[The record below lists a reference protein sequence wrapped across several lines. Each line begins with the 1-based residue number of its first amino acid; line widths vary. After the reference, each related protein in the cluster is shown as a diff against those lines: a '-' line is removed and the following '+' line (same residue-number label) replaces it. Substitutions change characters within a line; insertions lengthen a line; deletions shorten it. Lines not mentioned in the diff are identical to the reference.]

1 MERLTKHS
9 KQTSHENGICCTH
22 FRGPECLEA
31 GGNCAMNC
39 KWEEA
44 AWSRLA
50 AYEDTGLTPVEVSTL
65 VKDWNDLC
73 TIVGECGGISRVRVL
88 AEADKDGRLS
98 VLPCKVGDTLWVA
111 RNPWTGELLKKP
123 LDACVNG
130 MKMYPHGLYVNL
142 LFDTRKINGTRDYEI
157 NHIGKTV
164 FLTREEA
171 KAALE
176 AMKDG

>member
-22 FRGPECLEA
+22 FRGPECLEV

-50 AYEDTGLTPVEVSTL
+50 AYEDKELEPEEITAMQHTL
-65 VKDWNDLC
+65 DEYHKV
-73 TIVGECGGISRVRVL
+73 
-88 AEADKDGRLS
+88 ADPLLRAQTAGRLV
-98 VLPCKVGDTLWVA
+98 VLPCKVGDTVWVT
-111 RNPWTGELLKKP
+111 RNPWTGKLLKKP
-123 LDACVNG
+123 LDAYVNG
-130 MKMYPHGLYVNL
+130 MKMYSHGLYVNL